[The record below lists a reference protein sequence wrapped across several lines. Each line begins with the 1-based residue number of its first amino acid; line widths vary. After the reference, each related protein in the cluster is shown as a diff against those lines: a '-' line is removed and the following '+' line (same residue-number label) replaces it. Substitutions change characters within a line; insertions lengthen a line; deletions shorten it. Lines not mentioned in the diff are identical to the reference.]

1 MEGFQERVPQMSEDE
16 IVESEIRAAEEDVEK
31 ILNRFKIREQRKNN
45 PNVNPHHLDS
55 IAEITKDEK
64 AVELLDLL
72 NEIEADIPK
81 VQEYVNELIQ
91 EGTDFEKLHPHHKE
105 VIKAFLIA
113 HRVAKKAME
122 KDKQNGG
129 GE

>member
-1 MEGFQERVPQMSEDE
+1 MSEDE

-31 ILNRFKIREQRKNN
+31 TLSKFKIREKRKNN

-55 IAEITKDEK
+55 IAEITKDER

-72 NEIEADIPK
+72 NEIEADLPK

-91 EGTDFEKLHPHHKE
+91 EGTDFEKLHPDHKE

-113 HRVAKKAME
+113 HRVAKRVMK
-122 KDKQNGG
+122 KDKQRDD